1 MSCESCKK
9 KKPITKL
16 PDPVEDYVPYIPSQ
30 QEIVL
35 AYVEMNNRV
44 DKSKREFVNK
54 VYRFIFDEDF
64 DFNCESCV
72 NTQSRKFKNY
82 LKETLKLDV

>member
-1 MSCESCKK
+1 M
-9 KKPITKL
+9 
-16 PDPVEDYVPYIPSQ
+16 EDYVPYIPSQ
-30 QEIVL
+30 QEIIL